1 MRNLQK
7 QRRILTLLAIIM
19 VIPAFM
25 LGQNEAK
32 NRKKDKDQSEKVN
45 TRVDNNGYWKRK
57 AKEGLAT
64 LNPVVKVENATFT
77 GSEINAKSVV
87 TDDSDDVPVT
97 SVNSTQSENSIFV
110 NPNDSDNALNSNNS
124 TQNPVGSLYGANDFF
139 TFDAGLNWGGEVQG
153 AGGPNS
159 GDPATA
165 IGLNGRYFVGYINS
179 GLGQG
184 VSYSD
189 DNGQSWTAVTV
200 KNGGGNTLDKNHLWI
215 DNSPTSLYNGNLY
228 DAWTPF
234 GGPNNEDIE
243 LARST
248 DNGESWSSTVN
259 VSQGIATGHCQGV
272 NIQTGP
278 DGEVYVV
285 WAIYNGWPQD
295 EKAIGMAK
303 STNGGVSFASPTKI
317 IDNIRG
323 IRTTETSKN
332 QRVNSFPVCAVDI
345 SNGPNRGNVYVV
357 WANVGVPGINT
368 GNDIDC
374 YIIRSENGGDTW
386 STPVKIN
393 QDPSG
398 LGKEHYFPWI
408 TCDSETGALS
418 VVFYDDRNVS
428 SNQCEVFAANSFDGG
443 ETWEDFKVS
452 DVSFTP
458 SPIPGLAGGY
468 FGDYLGISAHGGM
481 VYPCWTDNRL
491 GHAMTYVSP
500 YQTNNLPRPTELVA
514 DLDEATGAVDLTW
527 QFDPVAGFQ
536 YFIVYR
542 DGEQIGTTTDLSFS
556 NNLPDYGIY
565 QFKVTAFHD
574 EGESLGPAQTV
585 QWGNPN
591 ITVSQNSFTKVLQP
605 DQTGSESLII
615 NNEGELELEYEIAIS
630 INSKDNKGGK
640 DYCDGSGGCDEYISN
655 VEVGDI
661 NNASVCTEY
670 GDYTNLSTTMN
681 AGDSYPITITNG
693 NSWNGDECMIWVDW
707 NQNEEFDDNEAI
719 STNGG
724 PDVYTAN
731 IIPPDD
737 ALGGSTRMRIRL
749 QYFGTPEPCGT
760 TTYGEVE
767 DYTIDVVSW
776 LAVSPTSGTIAAGES
791 ETISLDFDATDMLE
805 NTYTA
810 DLNLSSND
818 PDEPMITI
826 PITLIVQEGAAAS
839 QTIELSTGYQ
849 FASSSI
855 DPMENDMLIVLQDIL
870 TDNLDF
876 VRNSNG
882 EVLRKIGPNWV
893 NAIGDWLVT
902 EGYLFKM
909 NGSETLVIEGEQL
922 NAQTPINLDLG
933 YQFVSYLPLNAMD
946 AMEAFAEII
955 GDNLDFVRN
964 SNGEVLRKIG
974 PNWVNGIGNVEP
986 GEGYLIKMFASDILV
1001 YPASGKKLTLTQ
1013 KSKPIHYAFEGGN
1026 AADAVW
1032 TIYLN
1037 EITDGENYLNIGD
1050 EIGIFDGK
1058 TLVGSALINQKLS
1071 DNNKYQNVLTVFGT
1085 LNDSKGYNPD
1095 YPFTIK
1101 VWDNDKNTEI
1111 SDFNFEL
1118 VSADNAFTGVNF
1130 PAEDG
1135 QYSYGTFDFSDLKI
1149 KEGILSNT
1157 FLGDNYP
1164 NPLNSNTTISYGL
1177 GEAGKVKLTI
1187 FNSFGQQV
1195 SVPVNQLQSK
1205 GTYNIN
1211 IDCSDFTPGIYQYKL
1226 EIEGSVEK
1234 YTESKVMVII

>member
-1 MRNLQK
+1 MKLLQK
-7 QRRILTLLAIIM
+7 QRKFLPLLAIIM
-19 VIPAFM
+19 IVPVFM
-25 LGQNEAK
+25 FGQNEAK
-32 NRKKDKDQSEKVN
+32 NREKTKDQSNDVN

-64 LNPVVKVENATFT
+64 LNPVVKVEKATFR
-77 GSEINAKSVV
+77 GSEIDAIGVV
-87 TDDSDDVPVT
+87 TEDSPDVPVT

-110 NPNDSDNALNSNNS
+110 NPNDNENALNSNNS
-124 TQNPVGSLYGANDFF
+124 TQNPVGSLFGANDFF

-184 VSYSD
+184 ISYSD
-189 DNGQSWTAVTV
+189 DNGQSWTAKTV

-215 DNSPTSLYNGNLY
+215 DNSPTSLYSGNLY

-234 GGPNNEDIE
+234 GGSNDSDIE
-243 LARST
+243 LARSV
-248 DNGESWSSTVN
+248 DNGETWSSTIN
-259 VSQGIATGHCQGV
+259 VSQGIASGHCQGV

-278 DGEVYVV
+278 NGEVYVIFS
-285 WAIYNGWPQD
+285 IYDGWPQD

-303 STNGGVSFASPTKI
+303 STNGGASFAAPTKI
-317 IDNIRG
+317 INNIRG
-323 IRTTETSKN
+323 IRNTETSKN
-332 QRVNSFPVCAVDI
+332 MRVNSFPVMAVDI
-345 SNGPNRGNVYVV
+345 SNGPNRGNIYVV
-357 WANVGVPGINT
+357 WANVGVPGINS
-368 GNDIDC
+368 GNDIDS
-374 YIIRSENGGDTW
+374 YIIRSEDGGDSW

-408 TCDSETGALS
+408 TCDPESGALS
-418 VVFYDDRNVS
+418 VVFYDDRNVA

-458 SPIPGLAGGY
+458 SPIPGLAGSY
-468 FGDYLGISAHGGM
+468 FGDYLGISAFGGM
-481 VYPCWTDNRL
+481 VYPCWTDNRS
-491 GHAMTYVSP
+491 GTAMTYVSP
-500 YQTNNLPRPTELVA
+500 YQTNNLPRPTDLIA
-514 DLDEATGAVDLTW
+514 DLNEETGTVDLEW
-527 QFDPVAGFQ
+527 QFESVAGFQ

-542 DGEQIGTTTDLSFS
+542 DGEQLGTTTDLTFS
-556 NNLPDYGIY
+556 DNLPNYGVFQY
-565 QFKVTAFHD
+565 KVTAFLD
-574 EGESLGPAQTV
+574 EGESLGPAQSI

-591 ITVSQNSFTKVLQP
+591 IAVSQNSFTKILQP

-630 INSKDNKGGK
+630 INSKDSK
-640 DYCDGSGGCDEYISN
+640 DYCSASGGCDEYISN

-661 NNASVCTEY
+661 NNSSDCTEY
-670 GDYTNLSTTMN
+670 GDYTDLSTTMN

-707 NQNEEFDDNEAI
+707 NQNEEFDGDEAI
-719 STNGG
+719 SPNGG

-737 ALGGSTRMRIRL
+737 AVGGSTRMRIRL
-749 QYFGTPEPCGT
+749 QYYGTPEPCGT
-760 TTYGEVE
+760 TSYGEVE

-776 LAVSPTSGTIAAGES
+776 LAVSPTSGNIAAGES
-791 ETISLDFDATDMLE
+791 ETITLDFDATDME
-805 NTYTA
+805 EDTYTA
-810 DLNLSSND
+810 DLTLTSND
-818 PDEPMITI
+818 PDEPVITI
-826 PITLIVQEGAAAS
+826 PVSLIVQEGAAAT
-839 QTIELSTGYQ
+839 QTIELSEGYQ
-849 FASSSI
+849 FASSSVE
-855 DPMENDMLIVLQDIL
+855 PLENDMIVVLQDIL
-870 TDNLDF
+870 NDNLDY

-882 EVLRKIGPNWV
+882 EVLRKIGPNWI
-893 NAIGDWLVT
+893 NGIGDWSVT

-909 NGSETLVIEGEQL
+909 NATETLVIEGEQL
-922 NAQTPINLDLG
+922 NAQTPINLVTG

-946 AMEAFAEII
+946 AMDAFAEII
-955 GDNLDFVRN
+955 GDDLDFIRN
-964 SNGEVLRKIG
+964 SNGEILRKIG

-986 GEGYLIKMFASDILV
+986 GEGYLIKMFNSDILI
-1001 YPASGKKLTLTQ
+1001 YPASGKKLAYIEKLIPVHFT
-1013 KSKPIHYAFEGGN
+1013 FDGGN

-1037 EITDGENYLNIGD
+1037 EQTESGNYLNIGD

-1058 TLVGSALINQKLS
+1058 TLVGSAVINQTLS
-1071 DNNKYQNVLTVFGT
+1071 ENNKYQNVLTVFGT

-1101 VWDNDKNTEI
+1101 VWNNNKNVEI
-1111 SDFNFEL
+1111 IDFDFEL
-1118 VSADNAFTGVNF
+1118 ISADKAFTGVNF
-1130 PAEDG
+1130 PTEDG
-1135 QYSYGTFDFSDLKI
+1135 QYSYGTLDFSDLKI
-1149 KEGILSNT
+1149 KENILSNT
-1157 FLGDNYP
+1157 FLGNNYP
-1164 NPLNSNTTISYGL
+1164 NPLNNKTTIAYGL
-1177 GEAGKVKLTI
+1177 GESGKVKLTI

-1195 SVPVNQLQSK
+1195 SIPINQVQSK

-1234 YTESKVMVII
+1234 FTESKVMVII